1 MNKALDYEQKIWG
14 HHQARSE
21 PDQFNALRLRYA
33 IEDLSS
39 VNGVMLEIGC
49 GGGSMA
55 QAFID
60 AKLQAE
66 VHACDFSY
74 TAIVDAAKNTHEIDL
89 SVADAYDLPYGTGVL
104 AAVAMF
110 EVLEHLDEP
119 DAVLGEVKWVLA
131 PNGVLSLS
139 VPCEGNPLTLQGILR
154 SAGWRG
160 FELSF
165 GHVQAFSKDSLE
177 RLLKE
182 QGFQISSIRWS
193 GHLFSQIAHSAYAV
207 WLRLPGVSASNS
219 VEGRLYAMP
228 EGPVKRLLTAFKS
241 IIARLFFAESV
252 MLNSIP
258 GSTLHI
264 SCRKET

>member
-39 VNGVMLEIGC
+39 VNGVVLEIGC

-60 AKLQAE
+60 AKLRAD

-89 SVADAYDLPYGTGVL
+89 SVADAYDLSYGTGVL

-110 EVLEHLDEP
+110 KVLEHLDEP
-119 DAVLGEVKWVLA
+119 DVVLGEVKRVVAPSCVLH
-131 PNGVLSLS
+131 LS
-139 VPCEGNPLTLQGILR
+139 VPCEGNPLTVQGNLR
-154 SAGWRG
+154 SVGNRG
-160 FELSF
+160 FGYLD
-165 GHVQAFSKDSLE
+165 QKA
-177 RLLKE
+177 
-182 QGFQISSIRWS
+182 
-193 GHLFSQIAHSAYAV
+193 
-207 WLRLPGVSASNS
+207 
-219 VEGRLYAMP
+219 
-228 EGPVKRLLTAFKS
+228 
-241 IIARLFFAESV
+241 AR
-252 MLNSIP
+252 
-258 GSTLHI
+258 
-264 SCRKET
+264 RKI